1 MAPDESCPSGHQN
14 PHATSLPLRRHPWLT
29 EPPSPFGISGGAP
42 SAIHRRPGRISL
54 HWSGD
59 PVQEKRAAELDR
71 LQDLQ
76 ACLAEDPY
84 NVSIRLTTPE
94 EFLPHW
100 GDRVPEGREGWL
112 PGSKALER
120 AQSPVGLQEAAHFPS
135 RRMRVRDRGDDQ
147 GRDHSI
153 IE

>member
-1 MAPDESCPSGHQN
+1 V
-14 PHATSLPLRRHPWLT
+14 
-29 EPPSPFGISGGAP
+29 
-42 SAIHRRPGRISL
+42 RISL

-71 LQDLQ
+71 LQDLEV
-76 ACLAEDPY
+76 CLAEDPY

-94 EFLPHW
+94 EFLPHR

-120 AQSPVGLQEAAHFPS
+120 AQSPVGLQDAARLPS
-135 RRMRVRDRGDDQ
+135 RRMRVRDCGEDQ
-147 GRDHSI
+147 GGNYC